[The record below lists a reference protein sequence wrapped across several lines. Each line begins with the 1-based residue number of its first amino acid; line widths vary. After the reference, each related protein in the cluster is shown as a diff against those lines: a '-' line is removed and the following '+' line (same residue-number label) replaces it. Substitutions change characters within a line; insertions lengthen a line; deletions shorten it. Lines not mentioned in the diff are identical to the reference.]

1 MPILRICFA
10 RWATDIASSRRTI
23 ALVSP
28 LNETYAPGD
37 EVQLISTV
45 PPDEETGASGGWQF
59 GMMRARDQV
68 TVTPF
73 VRCALI
79 VSVQTVKLLDAV
91 DVDLKGLGA
100 NTREEFLA
108 RWNAVNP
115 DLPADSNPDVSR
127 VEWCFTDS
135 VVPEWALAI

>member
-28 LNETYAPGD
+28 LNEAYAPGD
-37 EVQLISTV
+37 EVQLVSTV
-45 PPDEETGASGGWQF
+45 PPDEETGASGGWRF
-59 GMMRARDQV
+59 GVAIGGRKV

-73 VRCALI
+73 VRSAAI
-79 VSVQTVKLLDAV
+79 SSVQTVKILDVV
-91 DVDLKGLGA
+91 DADLEGLGA
-100 NTREEFLA
+100 NSREEFLA

-115 DLPADSNPDVSR
+115 NLPADGNPEVSR
-127 VEWCFTDS
+127 VEWRFTDD